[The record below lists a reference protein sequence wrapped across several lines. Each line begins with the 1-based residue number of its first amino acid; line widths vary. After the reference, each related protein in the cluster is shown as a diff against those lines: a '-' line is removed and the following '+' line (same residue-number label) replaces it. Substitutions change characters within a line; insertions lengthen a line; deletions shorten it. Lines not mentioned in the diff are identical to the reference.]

1 MPKLKRTAE
10 RFSASTLV
18 ASELTKP
25 HLVPRKSLGQNF
37 LVDRRV
43 QEKIAAA
50 LSLKKSDVVV
60 EIGAGRGEL
69 TRFLAEQAGAV
80 YAVEIDRRLLPAL
93 QSLTKER
100 ATVEIIP
107 GDILTVNP
115 REITG
120 DRAVKVA
127 GNIPYHLTSPIIDW
141 LIAQKRRIELAV
153 LLLQREVARRITG
166 KPETKDW
173 GPLAIAVTCHF
184 HAKKLFDVKP
194 GSFYP
199 PPRVMSSLVE
209 FFTRTEP
216 KVPARIEEKLLEI
229 VRRAFAHRRKTAI
242 NSLILSGGYSAE
254 ELVPAFREVNLSPK
268 ARGEEITFDQFV
280 RLTEAL
286 QKLR

>member
-1 MPKLKRTAE
+1 
-10 RFSASTLV
+10 V
-18 ASELTKP
+18 ATELTKP
-25 HLVPRKSLGQNF
+25 RLVPRKSLGQNF

-43 QEKIAAA
+43 QEKIAAT
-50 LSLKKSDVVV
+50 LELKKSDAVL
-60 EIGAGRGEL
+60 EIGTGRGEL
-69 TRFLAEQAGAV
+69 TRLLAAQAGAV
-80 YAVEIDRRLLPAL
+80 YAVEIDRRLVAHLRSVAHEQPNI
-93 QSLTKER
+93 Q
-100 ATVEIIP
+100 IIA
-107 GDILTVNP
+107 GDILTLNLQKT
-115 REITG
+115 IG
-120 DRAVKVA
+120 DTVVKVA

-141 LIAQKRRIELAV
+141 LIAEQPQIELAV

-199 PPRVMSSLVE
+199 PPRVMSSLVLL
-209 FFTRTEP
+209 FPRSEP
-216 KVPARIEEKLLEI
+216 KVSARNEEKLLKI